1 VYLFLYS
8 VHYFVTKLQ
17 IVGHTSTFLYF
28 GYTSIMVLL
37 FSLLTG
43 VYVCNCLLAHEA
55 IDMKLVKEIR
65 FHAVR
70 MRESSKK
77 IFAQDLS
84 KIPKF
89 TLFLVNVFKFY

>member
-65 FHAVR
+65 FMLLGCGRAAKR
-70 MRESSKK
+70 SLRK
-77 IFAQDLS
+77 IYLKYQNLLCF
-84 KIPKF
+84 
-89 TLFLVNVFKFY
+89 